1 MNTKKILLCANIL
14 MLVYLVT
21 TLIILIWN
29 YQSMPEKVAM
39 HYDIDGTPNRYGHKG
54 EVFILYGITVFI
66 YALLIFFQKHP
77 ELQKMPIPTDKDG
90 MPVNLTRS
98 MWKKHV
104 ELNRMMIAGTNLIVI
119 FLMCTMSIYI
129 SLGETPNLSLVI
141 VFFVIQILLVIYYYY
156 KVKAVNNDDSVYI
169 KEQIENS
176 RTSFLEKTD
185 GALLEELRV
194 LNGTQ
199 YLPENKRLLL
209 ISDVRST
216 HDKIVEYLRTQVP
229 ELNEDDINYCLLCCL
244 GLKNNSISACM
255 ATSED
260 ALRKRKSRIRKKI
273 SDELATYIFDEN
285 YGI

>member
-1 MNTKKILLCANIL
+1 MNTKKILLYANIL
-14 MLVYLVT
+14 MAFYLIA

-29 YQSMPEKVAM
+29 YQSMPDQVAV
-39 HYDIDGTPNRYGHKG
+39 HFDLDGTPNRYGHKG
-54 EVFILYGITVFI
+54 EVFILYGITLFI
-66 YALLIFFQKHP
+66 YALLLFFQKHP

-98 MWKKHV
+98 LWMKHV
-104 ELNRMMIAGTNLIVI
+104 ELNKVMLAGTNMI
-119 FLMCTMSIYI
+119 FVFMLCTMTIYI
-129 SLGETPNLSLVI
+129 SLGETPNLSI
-141 VFFVIQILLVIYYYY
+141 AIAFIVIQILLVVYYYY
-156 KVKAVNNDDSVYI
+156 KVKKVNNDDSAFI
-169 KEQIENS
+169 KEQIESS

-185 GALLEELRV
+185 GNLLEELRV

-199 YLPENKRLLL
+199 YLPESKRLLL
-209 ISDVRST
+209 INDVRST
-216 HDKIVEYLRTQVP
+216 HGKIVEYLRTQVP
-229 ELNEDDINYCLLCCL
+229 ELNEDDINYCLFCCL